1 MIYSV
6 RGKLLLTQPNLAVV
20 ECGGIGYRCLTT
32 LTSQRKMPKTGEE
45 VMLYTYLYL
54 REDILDLYGFMDQQ
68 ELDCFKMLIGISGVG
83 PKVALSIL
91 SDMTPDKV
99 ALAIAAGDSKS
110 LTKAQGVGPKL
121 AQRVV
126 LELKDKVKGFEVAQG
141 ITQSDIAIPAATSN
155 IGVAISALVELGYS
169 QSEAASALSKLD
181 GSLSVEELITGALRK
196 IAGMK

>member
-20 ECGGIGYRCLTT
+20 ECGGVGYRCLTT
-32 LTSQRKMPKTGEE
+32 LSSQRKMPKAGEE

-54 REDILDLYGFMDQQ
+54 REDVLDLYGFMDQQ
-68 ELDCFKMLIGISGVG
+68 ELECFKMLIGVSGVG

-126 LELKDKVKGFEVAQG
+126 LELKDKIKGFEVAQG
-141 ITQSDIAIPAATSN
+141 ITQTDIAIPADTSN

-169 QSEAASALSKLD
+169 QSEAAQALSKLD
-181 GSLSVEELITGALRK
+181 GSLSVEALITGALRK
-196 IAGMK
+196 MAGM

>member
-20 ECGGIGYRCLTT
+20 ECGGVGYRCLTT
-32 LTSQRKMPKTGEE
+32 LTSQRKMPKAGEE
-45 VMLYTYLYL
+45 VTLFTYLYL
-54 REDILDLYGFMDQQ
+54 REDVLDLYGFMDQS
-68 ELDCFKMLIGISGVG
+68 ELNCFKLLIGVSGVG

-91 SDMTPDKV
+91 SDMTPEKF
-99 ALAIAAGDSKS
+99 ALCVAAGDSKA

-126 LELKDKVKGFEVAQG
+126 LELKDKIKGFEAAQG
-141 ITQSDIAIPAATSN
+141 ISQKDISIPEDTSN

-169 QSEAASALSKLD
+169 QSEAAAALSKLD
-181 GSLSVEELITGALRK
+181 GSLPVEELITGALRRM
-196 IAGMK
+196 AGMK

>member
-20 ECGGIGYRCLTT
+20 ECGGVGYRCLTT
-32 LTSQRKMPKTGEE
+32 LSSQRKMPKAGEE

-54 REDILDLYGFMDQQ
+54 REDVLDLYGFMDQQ
-68 ELDCFKMLIGISGVG
+68 ELECFKMLIGVSGVG

-126 LELKDKVKGFEVAQG
+126 LELKDKIKGFEVAQG
-141 ITQSDIAIPAATSN
+141 ITQTDIAIPADTSN

-169 QSEAASALSKLD
+169 QSEAAQALSKLD
-181 GSLSVEELITGALRK
+181 GSLSVEALITGALRK
-196 IAGMK
+196 MA

>member
-32 LTSQRKMPKTGEE
+32 LSSQRKMPSAGEE
-45 VMLYTYLYL
+45 VLLYTYLYI
-54 REDILDLYGFMDQQ
+54 REDVLDLYGFMDQQ
-68 ELDCFKMLIGISGVG
+68 ELECFKMLIGVSGVG

-99 ALAIAAGDSKS
+99 ALAIAAGDPKS

-141 ITQSDIAIPAATSN
+141 ITQSDISIPADTSN

-169 QSEAASALSKLD
+169 QSEAAQALSKLD

-196 IAGMK
+196 MAGM

>member
-32 LTSQRKMPKTGEE
+32 LSSQRKMPKAGEE
-45 VMLYTYLYL
+45 VMLYTYLYI
-54 REDILDLYGFMDQQ
+54 REDVLDLYGFMDQQ
-68 ELDCFKMLIGISGVG
+68 ELECFKMLIGVSGVG

-99 ALAIAAGDSKS
+99 ALSIAAGDSKS

-126 LELKDKVKGFEVAQG
+126 LELKDKIKGFEVAQG
-141 ITQSDIAIPAATSN
+141 ITQTDIAIPADTSN

-169 QSEAASALSKLD
+169 QTEAAQALSKLD

-196 IAGMK
+196 MIGMN

>member
-32 LTSQRKMPKTGEE
+32 LSSQRKMPSAGEE
-45 VMLYTYLYL
+45 VLLYTYLYI
-54 REDILDLYGFMDQQ
+54 REDVLDLYGFMDQQ
-68 ELDCFKMLIGISGVG
+68 ELECFKMLIGVSGVG

-141 ITQSDIAIPAATSN
+141 ITQSDISIPADTSN

-169 QSEAASALSKLD
+169 QSEAAQALSKLD

-196 IAGMK
+196 MAGM

>member
-32 LTSQRKMPKTGEE
+32 LSSQRKMPKAGEE
-45 VMLYTYLYL
+45 VMLYTYLYI
-54 REDILDLYGFMDQQ
+54 REDVLDLYGFMDQQ
-68 ELDCFKMLIGISGVG
+68 ELECFKMLIGVSGVG

-99 ALAIAAGDSKS
+99 ALSIAAGDSKS

-126 LELKDKVKGFEVAQG
+126 LELKDKIKGFEVAQG
-141 ITQSDIAIPAATSN
+141 ITQTDITIPADTSN

-169 QSEAASALSKLD
+169 QTEAAQALSKLD

-196 IAGMK
+196 MIGMN

>member
-1 MIYSV
+1 
-6 RGKLLLTQPNLAVV
+6 
-20 ECGGIGYRCLTT
+20 
-32 LTSQRKMPKTGEE
+32 
-45 VMLYTYLYL
+45 MLYTYLYL
-54 REDILDLYGFMDQQ
+54 REDVLDLYGFMDQQ
-68 ELDCFKMLIGISGVG
+68 ELECFKMLIGVSGVG

-126 LELKDKVKGFEVAQG
+126 LELKDKIKGFEVAQG
-141 ITQSDIAIPAATSN
+141 ITQTDIAIPADTSN

-169 QSEAASALSKLD
+169 QSEAAQALSKLD
-181 GSLSVEELITGALRK
+181 GSLSVEALITGALRK
-196 IAGMK
+196 MAGM